1 MDGYNICLILIG
13 GFSRSGK
20 TTLLQ
25 GISSLLPRKDISNI
39 VVSLDAWIISLEN
52 RRPGSSV
59 LERYECNSINKSITI
74 LLEGGEIFPPVYD
87 AALRR
92 RVTERSSEPVSIPS
106 GIVIVEGVVAL
117 ASEDLRKR
125 VMLKSVM
132 DLAGSERIIRVKRYY
147 IDEKQLPEGE
157 ASRIGE
163 EREREEIPLLRK
175 TRQYADIVFSHT
187 LAENQRS

>member
-1 MDGYNICLILIG
+1 M
-13 GFSRSGK
+13 
-20 TTLLQ
+20 
-25 GISSLLPRKDISNI
+25 
-39 VVSLDAWIISLEN
+39 
-52 RRPGSSV
+52 
-59 LERYECNSINKSITI
+59 ERYECNSINKSITI

-132 DLAGSERIIRVKRYY
+132 DLAGSERLIRVKRYY